1 MSNDFRFKRFAVVQQ
16 RSAMKVGTDGVLLGA
31 WARLRTTD
39 RRVLDVGTGTGV
51 VALMAAQR
59 TEGWGAEVVAV
70 EIDSQSAEEA
80 KANFGASPWAE
91 RLSLVQGAVQE
102 FESSERFD
110 HIVSNPPY
118 FVDSLR
124 SPDGARTMARHTD
137 SLSFDQLAQ
146 SAERLLTDGGV
157 LSVVLPA
164 DALADITL
172 AAARVGLF
180 LVRRC
185 DVCSKPTSA
194 PIRVLLEFGRKAEP
208 TEQSRLTI
216 YDGKGGYTAEY
227 VALTRDFYLKF

>member
-1 MSNDFRFKRFAVVQQ
+1 
-16 RSAMKVGTDGVLLGA
+16 MKVGTDGVLLGA
-31 WARLRTTD
+31 WARLKPTD
-39 RRVLDVGTGTGV
+39 RRVLDIGTGTGV

-59 TEGWGAEVVAV
+59 TEGWCAQVVAV
-70 EIDSQSAEEA
+70 EIDSQSADEA
-80 KANFGASPWAE
+80 KGNFEASPWAE
-91 RLSLVQGAVQE
+91 RLSLVQGAVQGLE
-102 FESSERFD
+102 CAERFD

-124 SPDGARTMARHTD
+124 SPNEGRSLARHTD
-137 SLSFDQLAQ
+137 SLTFDELMR
-146 SAERLLTDGGV
+146 SAERLLTDQGV

-164 DALADITL
+164 DALSDITL